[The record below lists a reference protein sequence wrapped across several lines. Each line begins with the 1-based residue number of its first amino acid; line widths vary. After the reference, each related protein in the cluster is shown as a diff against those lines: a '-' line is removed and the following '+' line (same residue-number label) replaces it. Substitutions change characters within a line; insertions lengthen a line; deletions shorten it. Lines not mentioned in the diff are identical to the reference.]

1 MGATVVIFLVAA
13 LIVGLGILVIAALT
27 KRTGKLLNQQKY
39 QSDWLAIE
47 QSLRADQPATAE
59 LAIIKADKLV
69 DQALR
74 ERGFQGQTMGERM
87 KSAKSVWKS
96 ADQIWGAHKLRNQI
110 AHEQSVNVTYQTAKR
125 ALPVFRQA
133 LKDLG
138 AI

>member
-1 MGATVVIFLVAA
+1 MNATIIFLVAA
-13 LIVGLGILVIAALT
+13 LVVGVGILAIVALT
-27 KRTGKLLNQQKY
+27 KRSGKLLNQQKY

-47 QSLRADQPATAE
+47 QSLKADQPATAE

-74 ERGFQGQTMGERM
+74 ERGFAGQTMGERM
-87 KSAKSVWKS
+87 KSARSVWKD
-96 ADQIWGAHKLRNQI
+96 ANQIWGAHKLRNQI
-110 AHEQSVNVTYQTAKR
+110 AHEQSVNVTYQTAR
-125 ALPVFRQA
+125 RTLPVFRQA